1 MTAEQEKLIDEIVEY
16 ELEMFLEVQNV
27 GGMSNCQQHPKA
39 FKVMRK
45 MSHSV
50 QDTAFLQS
58 YLSDLKQAKE
68 QQRNFMVEKYALM
81 DNLIPDLMVDDRID
95 IIVDREAEWRDIMAT
110 MYPHIVGREDSAHF
124 RRYLQS
130 ELQTLSPESLA
141 AYYDTVV
148 TAFNQGRNLV
158 QERYA
163 YLMQLLGYASL
174 EEREKQLASKTN

>member
-1 MTAEQEKLIDEIVEY
+1 MTAEQEKLIEEIIDY

-27 GGMSNCQQHPKA
+27 GGMANCQQHPKA
-39 FKVMRK
+39 FRVMRK

-50 QDTAFLQS
+50 QDTAFLQA
-58 YLSDLKQAKE
+58 YLNDLKQAKE

-81 DNLIPDLMVDDRID
+81 DNLIPNLTEDDRID
-95 IIVDREAEWRDIMAT
+95 IIVDREAEWRDIMAK

-130 ELQTLSPESLA
+130 ELQTLSAASLA
-141 AYYDTVV
+141 AYYETVV

-174 EEREKQLASKTN
+174 DEREKQLAGKE

>member
-1 MTAEQEKLIDEIVEY
+1 MPAA
-16 ELEMFLEVQNV
+16 
-27 GGMSNCQQHPKA
+27 SKA
-39 FKVMRK
+39 FRVMRK

-58 YLSDLKQAKE
+58 YLNDLKQAKE

-81 DNLIPDLMVDDRID
+81 DNLIPNLVEDDRID
-95 IIVDREAEWRDIMAT
+95 IIVDREAEWRDTMAN
-110 MYPHIVGREDSAHF
+110 MYPHIIG
-124 RRYLQS
+124 
-130 ELQTLSPESLA
+130 ELQTLSPASLA
-141 AYYDTVV
+141 SYYDTVV

-174 EEREKQLASKTN
+174 DEREKQLADEG